1 MRISDWSSD
10 VCSSDLL
17 ALAIAD
23 AGDAG
28 GFFGRRERGSTGR
41 RRICGGVGG
50 IGLGARNGLVHIECR
65 EASPRVRALPF
76 GGGLAQRRPAVVE
89 HRDRSEEHT
98 SELQSLMRISYA
110 VFCLKKKTYTHTTA
124 QPPHTLTT

>member
-1 MRISDWSSD
+1 MSDWSSD
-10 VCSSDLL
+10 VCSSDL
-17 ALAIAD
+17 D

-89 HRDRSEEHT
+89 HRDRDRQRSEEHT
-98 SELQSLMRISYA
+98 SELQSLMSTSYA
-110 VFCLKKKTYTHTTA
+110 VLGLKQKIIINYHTKD
-124 QPPHTLTT
+124 